1 MLDGPRWTRS
11 NSCTPPAVK
20 KLEHARREN
29 KAKEVQE
36 RTAAERAEMQ
46 KRVDEAVAEIKDLE
60 ARRRELEK
68 EQHELLVKR
77 KEYVESLRKYRSEQF
92 AQVHQGE
99 DARAVIAARIDQRM
113 QLARDG
119 LLEHRHIYELVYNI
133 AADDERRETRR
144 KANKWDEPKGLVFRR
159 SLPTKQQCLVLLTK
173 LKDDDHVDEAQFER
187 LNSMLAA
194 DLQKETRS
202 LVCALCINGTC
213 TFPKKEL
220 DNRISTIDSLL
231 RIGPPLQ
238 TMRVWRDWLR
248 LRAQAGWEVLDVQTA
263 LERFPRLSKDLCAYL
278 FATPTIAKCS
288 SPYSTTVK
296 RAHNFVGGETQYLN
310 RKSIRVLKG
319 KSSTLVYGCC
329 RPSMAKGHNY
339 KVFVRLPSLGTCT
352 WQEYKQNM
360 GAFCTCKNGNSGGN
374 CAHVAAL
381 MLSVGQFQGVV
392 EVKSSLCDKAMRGI
406 TGARRRE
413 QRRAEEFNSKLAGAK

>member
-144 KANKWDEPKGLVFRR
+144 KANKWDEPKGLSSFVTFG
-159 SLPTKQQCLVLLTK
+159 SMEEFK
-173 LKDDDHVDEAQFER
+173 LF
-187 LNSMLAA
+187 
-194 DLQKETRS
+194 
-202 LVCALCINGTC
+202 
-213 TFPKKEL
+213 
-220 DNRISTIDSLL
+220 
-231 RIGPPLQ
+231 
-238 TMRVWRDWLR
+238 
-248 LRAQAGWEVLDVQTA
+248 VLDVHDAFMARGRNAKGWYMYNKVSFEDSVLVRNTA
-263 LERFPRLSKDLCAYL
+263 LL
-278 FATPTIAKCS
+278 
-288 SPYSTTVK
+288 
-296 RAHNFVGGETQYLN
+296 
-310 RKSIRVLKG
+310 
-319 KSSTLVYGCC
+319 
-329 RPSMAKGHNY
+329 
-339 KVFVRLPSLGTCT
+339 LPS
-352 WQEYKQNM
+352 
-360 GAFCTCKNGNSGGN
+360 
-374 CAHVAAL
+374 
-381 MLSVGQFQGVV
+381 
-392 EVKSSLCDKAMRGI
+392 
-406 TGARRRE
+406 
-413 QRRAEEFNSKLAGAK
+413 